1 VTAAAHAVLVV
12 DDEPDLRRLLR
23 AALTAEG
30 MRVIEA
36 SSAQR
41 ALIEAASHKPDLM
54 LLDLGLPDADG
65 QTVVAGVRR
74 YSALPIV
81 VLSARHDEAQKI
93 AALDAG
99 ADDYVTKP
107 FAPGELLARIRA
119 ALRRAAQPAGPA
131 QPLCLGPV
139 RIDLAHRTAQ
149 GPHGP
154 LHFTPIEYRLL
165 AALARHAG
173 GVATQRAL
181 LREVWGPD
189 RVGQSHYLRVYMK
202 QLRARIEPD
211 PAQPRYLLTEIG
223 VGYRLLADPEVG
235 GVQSISLPPSRN
247 GYGPG

>member
-1 VTAAAHAVLVV
+1 MTAAVHAVLVV

-23 AALTAEG
+23 AVLSAEG

-36 SSAQR
+36 GSARR
-41 ALIEAASHKPDLM
+41 ALIEAASHKPDLL

-65 QTVVAGVRR
+65 STVVAGVRR
-74 YSALPIV
+74 FSALPIV
-81 VLSARHDEAQKI
+81 VLSARSDEVQKI

-107 FAPGELLARIRA
+107 FAPGELLARVRA
-119 ALRRAAQPAGPA
+119 ALRRAARPAQPA
-131 QPLCLGPV
+131 QPLQLGAV
-139 RIDLAHRTAQ
+139 RIDLARRSAQ
-149 GPHGP
+149 GPQGP

-173 GVATQRAL
+173 SAVTQRAL

-202 QLRARIEPD
+202 QLRAKIEPD
-211 PAQPRYLLTEIG
+211 PAQPRYFVTEVG
-223 VGYRLLADPEVG
+223 VGYRLLAG
-235 GVQSISLPPSRN
+235 GDGGTPAGV
-247 GYGPG
+247 